1 MKIKFFFGVLC
12 ILFLASCSSS
22 RKISTKKNNNVKV
35 VKNPINKLPS
45 VRQQQH
51 VKKLEKGN
59 KPLNKYTLQYIKK
72 YAPLAVL
79 EMHKYD
85 IPASI
90 TLAQGILESGNGRSR
105 LASKS
110 NNHFGIKCHVGWKGA
125 KVYHDDDEKGEC
137 FRKYKY
143 VETSYKDHSEFL
155 SGRRRYA
162 SLFKLRKSDY
172 KGWAKGLKKAGYATN
187 PNYPTLLIDLIER
200 YELYTYD
207 KVEQSDKQ
215 LYFAHTY
222 GLPYLTGLGT
232 FCFQKKYVLFTEVNT
247 SFAFSG
253 ANIGYHYELFNKFYT
268 GANAGIIY
276 LPTKGT
282 DVIPQLSAELM
293 YKKSSKNK
301 HFNSVLIR
309 GGVQLPLI
317 EMDYKVIPYLSLSYL
332 IN

>member
-1 MKIKFFFGVLC
+1 MKVKLFFAVLC
-12 ILFLASCSSS
+12 ILFQASCSSS

-79 EMHKYD
+79 EMHKYN
-85 IPASI
+85 IPASV
-90 TLAQGILESGNGRSR
+90 TLAQGILESGNGRSQ

-110 NNHFGIKCHVGWKGA
+110 NNHFGIKCHTGWKGA

-143 VETSYKDHSEFL
+143 VQSSYKDHSEFL

-172 KGWAKGLKKAGYATN
+172 KGWAKGLKKAGYAT
-187 PNYPTLLIDLIER
+187 D
-200 YELYTYD
+200 
-207 KVEQSDKQ
+207 
-215 LYFAHTY
+215 
-222 GLPYLTGLGT
+222 
-232 FCFQKKYVLFTEVNT
+232 KKYPKKLIKIIEE
-247 SFAFSG
+247 
-253 ANIGYHYELFNKFYT
+253 YKLYEFDKFREKDLKKLKKETNKKQ
-268 GANAGIIY
+268 
-276 LPTKGT
+276 TKT
-282 DVIPQLSAELM
+282 AINS
-293 YKKSSKNK
+293 KKSTQE
-301 HFNSVLIR
+301 F
-309 GGVQLPLI
+309 
-317 EMDYKVIPYLSLSYL
+317 YKVKKGDTLYSIARKFNTTVAIIKKVNALTTNSLSIGQQL
-332 IN
+332 VIN

>member
-1 MKIKFFFGVLC
+1 MKVKLFFAVLC
-12 ILFLASCSSS
+12 ILILASCSSS
-22 RKISTKKNNNVKV
+22 RKISTKKNNNVKAV
-35 VKNPINKLPS
+35 ENPINKLPS

-143 VETSYKDHSEFL
+143 VQSSYKDHSEFL

-172 KGWAKGLKKAGYATN
+172 KGWAKGLKKAGYAT
-187 PNYPTLLIDLIER
+187 D
-200 YELYTYD
+200 
-207 KVEQSDKQ
+207 
-215 LYFAHTY
+215 
-222 GLPYLTGLGT
+222 
-232 FCFQKKYVLFTEVNT
+232 KKYPKKLIKIIEE
-247 SFAFSG
+247 
-253 ANIGYHYELFNKFYT
+253 YKLYEFDKFREKDLKKLKKETNKKQ
-268 GANAGIIY
+268 
-276 LPTKGT
+276 TKT
-282 DVIPQLSAELM
+282 AINS
-293 YKKSSKNK
+293 KKSTQE
-301 HFNSVLIR
+301 F
-309 GGVQLPLI
+309 
-317 EMDYKVIPYLSLSYL
+317 YKVKKGDTLYSIARKFNTTVAIIKKVNALTTNSLSIGQQL
-332 IN
+332 VVN

>member
-1 MKIKFFFGVLC
+1 MKVKLFFAVLC

-59 KPLNKYTLQYIKK
+59 KSLNKHTLQYIKK

-79 EMHKYD
+79 EMHKYN
-85 IPASI
+85 IPASV
-90 TLAQGILESGNGRSR
+90 TLAQGILESGNGRSQ

-110 NNHFGIKCHVGWKGA
+110 NNHFGIKCHTGWKGA

-143 VETSYKDHSEFL
+143 VQSSYKDHSEFL

-172 KGWAKGLKKAGYATN
+172 KGWAKGLKKAGYAT
-187 PNYPTLLIDLIER
+187 D
-200 YELYTYD
+200 
-207 KVEQSDKQ
+207 
-215 LYFAHTY
+215 
-222 GLPYLTGLGT
+222 
-232 FCFQKKYVLFTEVNT
+232 KKYPKKLIKIIEEYKLYEFDKFTKKDLKRGKIEKPKKRNT
-247 SFAFSG
+247 
-253 ANIGYHYELFNKFYT
+253 K
-268 GANAGIIY
+268 
-276 LPTKGT
+276 P
-282 DVIPQLSAELM
+282 
-293 YKKSSKNK
+293 KKSIPEYYQVKKGDTLIKIAKKYTTTVAEIQRINK
-301 HFNSVLIR
+301 LKTTTI
-309 GGVQLPLI
+309 Q
-317 EMDYKVIPYLSLSYL
+317 
-332 IN
+332 INQILKIK

>member
-59 KPLNKYTLQYIKK
+59 KSLNKHTLQYIKK

-90 TLAQGILESGNGRSR
+90 TLAQGILESGNGRSQ

-110 NNHFGIKCHVGWKGA
+110 NNHFGIKCHTGWKGQ

-137 FRKYKY
+137 FRKYKF

-162 SLFKLRKSDY
+162 NLFKLRKSDY
-172 KGWAKGLKKAGYATN
+172 KGWAKGLKKAGYATDKK
-187 PNYPTLLIDLIER
+187 YPKKIIKIIETYNLYEFDKFTKKDLKRGKIEKPKKRNTKPKKSIPEYYQVKKGDTLYSIARKFKTTVALIKEVNGLKNNSLSIGQKLLI
-200 YELYTYD
+200 
-207 KVEQSDKQ
+207 
-215 LYFAHTY
+215 
-222 GLPYLTGLGT
+222 
-232 FCFQKKYVLFTEVNT
+232 N
-247 SFAFSG
+247 
-253 ANIGYHYELFNKFYT
+253 
-268 GANAGIIY
+268 
-276 LPTKGT
+276 
-282 DVIPQLSAELM
+282 
-293 YKKSSKNK
+293 
-301 HFNSVLIR
+301 
-309 GGVQLPLI
+309 
-317 EMDYKVIPYLSLSYL
+317 
-332 IN
+332 

>member
-1 MKIKFFFGVLC
+1 MKVKFFFGVLC
-12 ILFLASCSSS
+12 VLFLASCSST

-59 KPLNKYTLQYIKK
+59 KSLNKHTLQYIKK

-90 TLAQGILESGNGRSR
+90 TLAQGILESGNGRSQ

-110 NNHFGIKCHVGWKGA
+110 NNHFGIKCHVGWKGQ

-137 FRKYKY
+137 FRKYKF

-162 SLFKLRKSDY
+162 NLFKLRKSDY
-172 KGWAKGLKKAGYATN
+172 KGWAKGLKKAGYAT
-187 PNYPTLLIDLIER
+187 D
-200 YELYTYD
+200 
-207 KVEQSDKQ
+207 
-215 LYFAHTY
+215 
-222 GLPYLTGLGT
+222 
-232 FCFQKKYVLFTEVNT
+232 KKYPKKIIKIIETYNLYEFDKFTKKDLKRGKIEKPKKRNTKPKKSIPEYYQVKKGDTLYSIARKFKTTVALIKEVN
-247 SFAFSG
+247 G
-253 ANIGYHYELFNKFYT
+253 L
-268 GANAGIIY
+268 
-276 LPTKGT
+276 
-282 DVIPQLSAELM
+282 
-293 YKKSSKNK
+293 KN
-301 HFNSVLIR
+301 N
-309 GGVQLPLI
+309 
-317 EMDYKVIPYLSLSYL
+317 SLSIGQRL
-332 IN
+332 VIN

>member
-59 KPLNKYTLQYIKK
+59 KSLNKHTLQYIKK

-90 TLAQGILESGNGRSR
+90 TLAQGILESGNGRSQ

-110 NNHFGIKCHVGWKGA
+110 NNHFGIKCHVGWKGQ

-137 FRKYKY
+137 FRKYKF

-162 SLFKLRKSDY
+162 NLFKLRKLDY
-172 KGWAKGLKKAGYATN
+172 KGWAKGLKKAGYLKRGKIEKPKKRNTK
-187 PNYPTLLIDLIER
+187 PKKSIPEYYQVKKGDTLYSIARKFKTTVALI
-200 YELYTYD
+200 
-207 KVEQSDKQ
+207 K
-215 LYFAHTY
+215 
-222 GLPYLTGLGT
+222 
-232 FCFQKKYVLFTEVNT
+232 EVN
-247 SFAFSG
+247 G
-253 ANIGYHYELFNKFYT
+253 L
-268 GANAGIIY
+268 
-276 LPTKGT
+276 
-282 DVIPQLSAELM
+282 
-293 YKKSSKNK
+293 KN
-301 HFNSVLIR
+301 N
-309 GGVQLPLI
+309 
-317 EMDYKVIPYLSLSYL
+317 SLSIGQRL
-332 IN
+332 LVK